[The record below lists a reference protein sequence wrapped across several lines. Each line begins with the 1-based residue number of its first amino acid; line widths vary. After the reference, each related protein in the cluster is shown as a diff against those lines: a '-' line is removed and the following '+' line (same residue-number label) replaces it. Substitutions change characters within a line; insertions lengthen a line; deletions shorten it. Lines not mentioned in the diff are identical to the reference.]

1 MLYPIRTPVIMR
13 QSRPP
18 LVRMQY
24 LHQELRNNHYPNCST
39 VAKYFEV
46 STKSIQRDVDY
57 MRDLLH
63 APVKYNQNKRGYY
76 YDKPDWDFLPS
87 TILERGEAAALI
99 ATKKVLAQ
107 CQGSPFYDEVS
118 RALDKMRQ
126 YLPEASAT
134 NEFLNIYSFEKP
146 SPPAF
151 DPRFFAIIEDAIRS
165 KLKITITYRAAWN
178 QEVTERT
185 IHPYMF
191 HYSQQTDTWYLIGYC
206 ELRGDFR
213 TFAINRIRT
222 VSLSKKHF
230 TVQKSFS
237 FETYIAKTFDQIHD
251 NETHNVSIR
260 FSPFQSQWMREHQ
273 WHPSQ
278 KIKEF
283 KDGSLILNMQIG
295 ALDAVKRWVMRY
307 GSEAEVLE
315 PQELREMIKYEL
327 LATEKMYEDVRV
339 QKVESLSLF

>member
-1 MLYPIRTPVIMR
+1 
-13 QSRPP
+13 
-18 LVRMQY
+18 MQY
-24 LHQELRNNHYPNCST
+24 MHQQLRNNHYPNCSR
-39 VAKYFEV
+39 VAEYFEV

-63 APVKYNQNKRGYY
+63 APIEYDQKKKGYY
-76 YDKPDWDFLPS
+76 YEKPGWDFLPS
-87 TILERGEAAALI
+87 TLLERGEAAALI

-107 CQGSPFYDEVS
+107 CEGSPFFNEIS

-126 YLPEASAT
+126 YLPEASAA

-151 DPRFFAIIEDAIRS
+151 DPRFFSIIEDAIRS
-165 KLKITITYRAAWN
+165 RLKITITYRASWN

-185 IHPYMF
+185 LHPYMF
-191 HYSQQTDTWYLIGYC
+191 HYSQQSDTWYVIGYC

-222 VSLSKKHF
+222 VALAKKHF
-230 TVQKSFS
+230 TIPKSFNID
-237 FETYIAKTFDQIHD
+237 TYIAQSFDQIHD
-251 NETHNVSIR
+251 NETHNVAIR
-260 FSPFQSQWMREHQ
+260 FSPFQSQWIREHQ

-278 KIKEF
+278 KIKGF

-295 ALDAVKRWVMRY
+295 ALDAVRRWVMRY

-315 PQELREMIKYEL
+315 PQELREMVKYEL
-327 LATEKMYEDVRV
+327 LETEKMYEDVRV

>member
-1 MLYPIRTPVIMR
+1 MR

-18 LVRMQY
+18 LIRMQY
-24 LHQELRNNHYPNCST
+24 MHQQLQSNHYPNCSR

-46 STKSIQRDVDY
+46 STKSIRRDVDY
-57 MRDLLH
+57 MRDLLQ
-63 APVKYNQNKRGYY
+63 APIEYDQKKRGYY
-76 YDKPDWDFLPS
+76 YGNPGWDFLPS
-87 TILERGEAAALI
+87 TLLEQGEAAALI

-107 CQGSPFYDEVS
+107 CQGSPFYEEVS

-126 YLPEASAT
+126 YLPEASAA
-134 NEFLNIYSFEKP
+134 NEYLKIYSFEKP

-151 DPRFFAIIEDAIRS
+151 DPRFFSTIEDAIRS

-178 QEVTERT
+178 QEVKERT
-185 IHPYMF
+185 VHPYMF
-191 HYSQQTDTWYLIGYC
+191 HYSQQSDTWYLIGYC

-222 VSLSKKHF
+222 VSLSKKKF
-230 TVQKSFS
+230 TVQKTFS
-237 FETYIAKTFDQIHD
+237 FDTYIAQAFDQIHD
-251 NETHNVSIR
+251 NQTSNVAIR
-260 FSPFQSQWMREHQ
+260 FSPFQSQWIREHK

-278 KIKEF
+278 EIEEL
-283 KDGSLILNMQIG
+283 KDGSLVLKMQVG

-315 PQELREMIKYEL
+315 PQELREMIQYEL
-327 LATEKMYEDVRV
+327 LATAKMYEDVRF

>member
-1 MLYPIRTPVIMR
+1 MLYPIRTTVIMR

-251 NETHNVSIR
+251 NETHNVAIR

>member
-1 MLYPIRTPVIMR
+1 MPT
-13 QSRPP
+13 S
-18 LVRMQY
+18 
-24 LHQELRNNHYPNCST
+24 ST
-39 VAKYFEV
+39 
-46 STKSIQRDVDY
+46 R
-57 MRDLLH
+57 
-63 APVKYNQNKRGYY
+63 
-76 YDKPDWDFLPS
+76 
-87 TILERGEAAALI
+87 
-99 ATKKVLAQ
+99 
-107 CQGSPFYDEVS
+107 
-118 RALDKMRQ
+118 
-126 YLPEASAT
+126 
-134 NEFLNIYSFEKP
+134 

-251 NETHNVSIR
+251 NETHNVAIR
-260 FSPFQSQWMREHQ
+260 FSPFQSQWIREHQ
-273 WHPSQ
+273 RHPSQ

>member
-1 MLYPIRTPVIMR
+1 MR

-24 LHQELRNNHYPNCST
+24 MHQQLRSNHYPNCAT
-39 VAKYFEV
+39 VAEYFEV

-63 APVKYNQNKRGYY
+63 APIEYDQKKRGYY
-76 YDKPDWDFLPS
+76 YEKPGWDFLPS
-87 TILERGEAAALI
+87 TLLERGEAAALI

-107 CQGSPFYDEVS
+107 CEGSPLYDEIS

-126 YLPEASAT
+126 YLPESSAS
-134 NEFLNIYSFEKP
+134 NEFLNIYSFEKA

-151 DPRFFAIIEDAIRS
+151 DPRFFATIEDAIRS
-165 KLKITITYRAAWN
+165 RFKITITYRAAWN

-185 IHPYMF
+185 MHPYMF
-191 HYSQQTDTWYLIGYC
+191 HYSQQSDTWYIIGYC

-222 VSLSKKHF
+222 VTLSKKHF
-230 TVQKSFS
+230 TVQKAFS
-237 FETYIAKTFDQIHD
+237 FDTYIAQAFDQIHD
-251 NETHNVSIR
+251 NQTSTVAIR
-260 FSPFQSQWMREHQ
+260 FSPFQSQWIREHQ

-278 KIKEF
+278 EIDEL
-283 KDGSLILNMQIG
+283 KDGSLLLKMQVG

-307 GSEAEVLE
+307 GSEAEALE

-327 LATEKMYEDVRV
+327 LATAKMYEDVRV